1 MKETIDT
8 TLSNLGQLDE
18 MSGFIDT
25 LTKNGMQNVARN
37 FNDAKVSD
45 HFAIIPTGKLPHP
58 VFPKMNSVCTI

>member
-25 LTKNGMQNVARN
+25 LTKNGMQNVARISMMQ
-37 FNDAKVSD
+37 KS
-45 HFAIIPTGKLPHP
+45 AITSPSYQLENCLLPL
-58 VFPKMNSVCTI
+58 FPKTSSGSTT